1 MRMATQPP
9 AGGSAAWGDLI
20 AQRARG
26 VADSVAR
33 TIAYPAVTPNLLTV
47 VGFLLTCGVALLIAE
62 GRPLLGGVLVIVVG
76 LFDMLDGA
84 MARVSGRKTRF
95 GGFLDS
101 TLDRCS
107 EAVLLAGVYWA
118 HQSPEIGLLVIWV
131 LAGSLMVSYA
141 RARAESLQVNCE
153 VGLLP
158 RPQRVVV
165 LATGLI
171 VAGALEDALYLTV
184 ALGVLAVFTT
194 ITTLQRILHTRRA
207 LEGR

>member
-1 MRMATQPP
+1 MRMATQPSG
-9 AGGSAAWGDLI
+9 GGSAAWGDLI

-47 VGFLLTCGVALLIAE
+47 IGFFLTCGVALLIGAGWE
-62 GRPLLGGVLVIVVG
+62 ALGGVLVILVG

-95 GGFLDS
+95 GAFLDS

-107 EAVLLAGVYWA
+107 EAVLLAG
-118 HQSPEIGLLVIWV
+118 SLLV
-131 LAGSLMVSYA
+131 SYT
-141 RARAESLQVNCE
+141 RARAEVEKVNCE

-165 LATGLI
+165 LAAGLI
-171 VAGALEDALYLTV
+171 TGYVTV

>member
-118 HQSPEIGLLVIWV
+118 HQSPEMGLLVIWV
-131 LAGSLMVSYA
+131 LAGSLMVSYT
-141 RARAESLQVNCE
+141 RARAEGFDVNCE
-153 VGLLP
+153 VGWLP